1 MAEAGGGARLPRG
14 GCTRVR
20 LPSVLSTRPWALP
33 PRQSHSAPH
42 MHPYK
47 EVCISLEN
55 GWGRGV
61 AQQMAGRLQVCLA
74 GKGRR
79 PSILIGGP

>member
-1 MAEAGGGARLPRG
+1 MAEAGGGARLPGG

-20 LPSVLSTRPWALP
+20 LLSVLGTRPCALP
-33 PRQSHSAPH
+33 PRQSHSTPH

-47 EVCISLEN
+47 EVCISLGN

-74 GKGRR
+74 KGRR
-79 PSILIGGP
+79 SGILIGGP